1 MMRRRIFAALVAA
14 AMTLSLAAC
23 GGSRRATPE
32 SLLAGVREVDADGYF
47 DLSVELSAD
56 VTARDDDGMTRKS
69 GDERVDVAG
78 WDDSGESAGVPDAA
92 SVTLRADVE
101 GRGDVLHVD
110 DAVASVRLSGFSVD
124 VDVECWLDAAEGA
137 SYARATLMGETSD
150 WSRSEVDGD
159 GSYGAAVVRT
169 LDAMRELDADEVN
182 ATLLDRERDED
193 YVVTWAVD
201 AADVMDAARD
211 AFDGVAGWSV
221 VDDAELDDVTVE
233 ASFDAE
239 TRELR
244 AVTVR
249 ASGSAS
255 DGAADGVL
263 RLTVEFRTLGG
274 RSRLSVPR
282 DVVEAAAAAGGSDDD
297 GPVAVDPT
305 EGAPVAGGG
314 VQGAAPERYDNDNM
328 AWDDVIDPM
337 AEDIMSRDPNFTY
350 LTVRHYADG
359 ENPYLAYS
367 TSGDDGVDWGGSL
380 HVERAKGDSEWYATE
395 DSFRSHV
402 EFTAEWY
409 ESEPVK
415 GSADGN
421 YAAFVRESYG
431 GVGVDFAFHD
441 GEYYVEGSVT
451 LYDSEDVDEAVARM
465 NRMIETA
472 GLSSLVTM
480 SVD

>member
-150 WSRSEVDGD
+150 WSRSELDG
-159 GSYGAAVVRT
+159 GGNYGEAVARM
-169 LDAMRELDADEVN
+169 LSAMREMDVEEAG
-182 ATLLDRERDED
+182 ATLLDREDGDD
-193 YVVTWAVD
+193 YVVTWPAD

-255 DGAADGVL
+255 DGAADGAL

-274 RSRLSVPR
+274 DSELSVPR
-282 DVVEAAAAAGGSDDD
+282 DVVEAAALAGD
-297 GPVAVDPT
+297 GDEPVPGDPT

-314 VQGAAPERYDNDNM
+314 VQDVSPERYDNDGM
-328 AWDDVIDPM
+328 VRDDVIDPM
-337 AEDIMSRDPNFTY
+337 AEDIMRRDPDFTY

-359 ENPYLAYS
+359 DNPYLSYS

-380 HVERAKGDSEWYATE
+380 HVERAKGDADWYATE

-402 EFTAEWY
+402 EFTADWHD
-409 ESEPVK
+409 SEPVK
-415 GSADGN
+415 GSADDN
-421 YAAFVRESYG
+421 YAAFVYHDYG

-441 GEYYVEGSVT
+441 GEYYVDGSVT

-465 NRMIETA
+465 NRMLDTA
-472 GLSSLVTM
+472 GLSSLVTV